1 VKITIIL
8 FVITAIMF
16 FVVGCGPGEPFEIE
30 GMYMPQSE
38 AQARVMAAR

>member
-8 FVITAIMF
+8 LVLTVTLF

-30 GMYMPQSE
+30 GMHTSNSE
-38 AQARVMAAR
+38 APSHIVAAK